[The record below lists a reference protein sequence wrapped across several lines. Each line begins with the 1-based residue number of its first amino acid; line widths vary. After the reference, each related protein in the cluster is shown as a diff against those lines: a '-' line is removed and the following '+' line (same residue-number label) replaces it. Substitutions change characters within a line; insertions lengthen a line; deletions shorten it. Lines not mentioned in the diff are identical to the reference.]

1 MTSFFTSRYSATL
14 SSLQLPFFR
23 WASLRRW
30 VIRRTANILLP
41 VYYRLTDAKAG
52 IGTKDTTK
60 AEGRL
65 IVSLSSFPARISRV
79 WITLESLL
87 RQTHKPDMI
96 ILWLSKLQFPNEMA
110 DLPDQLVALL
120 DRGLTIRFVDKDYR
134 SHRKYLYVLKEYPK
148 DILLTVD
155 DDLIYP
161 PCLLEDVWQMHLS
174 HPSAIIAS
182 YAHGKE
188 YDALGHIRPYLEWR
202 NNSMSGPFF
211 FCSGGGTLFPA
222 GCLHTDTTDIDT
234 ALELCPNADD
244 VWLNFMAL
252 KQGTSIVHS
261 PKRWLPLP
269 VLSVSSE
276 KLSTNNVYEHG
287 NDRQIAAVAKHF
299 NMTL

>member
-14 SSLQLPFFR
+14 SSLQLPFLR
-23 WASLRRW
+23 WASFRRW
-30 VIRRTANILLP
+30 AIRRTANVLLP
-41 VYYRLTDAKAG
+41 VYYRLTAFKAG

-60 AEGRL
+60 TEGRL
-65 IVSLSSFPARISRV
+65 IVSLSSFPARISHV

-87 RQTHKPDMI
+87 RQTLKPDMI
-96 ILWLSKLQFPNEMA
+96 ILWLSKLQFPNEFA
-110 DLPDQLVALL
+110 DLPEQLVALQ
-120 DRGLTIRFVDKDYR
+120 DRGLTIRFVDEDYR

-161 PCLLEDVWQMHLS
+161 PCLFEDVWQMHLS

-188 YDALGHIRPYLEWR
+188 YDSSGHIRPYLEWR

-211 FCSGGGTLFPA
+211 FCSGGGALFPA
-222 GCLHTDTTDIDT
+222 GCLHADTTDIGI

-252 KQGTSIVHS
+252 KQGTSIVHP

-269 VLSVSSE
+269 VLAAASD
-276 KLSTNNVYEHG
+276 KLSTINVYEHG
-287 NDRQIAAVAKHF
+287 NDRQIAAVQVYYDI
-299 NMTL
+299 LL